1 MTHHLSF
8 SRQKNRNLQTQ
19 LSCYNHLIILSPTCK
34 MDEIPAMVAAGDFGT
49 LGCFGGA
56 DAPVFVL
63 SLVVTVAPT

>member
-1 MTHHLSF
+1 
-8 SRQKNRNLQTQ
+8 
-19 LSCYNHLIILSPTCK
+19 